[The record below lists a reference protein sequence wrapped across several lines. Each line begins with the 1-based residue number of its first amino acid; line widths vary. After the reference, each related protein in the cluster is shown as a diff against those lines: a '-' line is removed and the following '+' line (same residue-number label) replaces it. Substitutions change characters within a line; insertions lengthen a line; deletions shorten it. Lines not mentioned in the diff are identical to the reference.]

1 MSKSNTDFIVVTAMN
16 NEGPYILEWVAHH
29 LAIGFGHFI
38 VVTND
43 CEDGTDEILLAL
55 QQRGLVTHVINPRVL
70 SEDLGKWQV
79 AALKIAQYYPAYRKA
94 DWILHADVDE
104 FVRLRRR

>member
-1 MSKSNTDFIVVTAMN
+1 MK

-55 QQRGLVTHVINPRVL
+55 QQRGPVTHVINQGCCPRI
-70 SEDLGKWQV
+70 LGSGRSQ
-79 AALKIAQYYPAYRKA
+79 
-94 DWILHADVDE
+94 H
-104 FVRLRRR
+104 

>member
-1 MSKSNTDFIVVTAMN
+1 MVPSKTRAAMTKNQEFVIVTAMK

-43 CEDGTDEILLAL
+43 CADGTDEILLAL
-55 QQRGLVTHVINPRVL
+55 QRQGLVAAPSGFCTQMSMNL
-70 SEDLGKWQV
+70 STS
-79 AALKIAQYYPAYRKA
+79 
-94 DWILHADVDE
+94 
-104 FVRLRRR
+104 RRR